1 MGGGGAYGA
10 DKTEKKK
17 KWVLSDLKRKNG
29 KVVPLELIE
38 VGKNGCIQKK
48 WVLLELINLKK
59 GGFFAAH
66 RSTRTA
72 LIWEYTPGIAQDV

>member
-1 MGGGGAYGA
+1 M
-10 DKTEKKK
+10 
-17 KWVLSDLKRKNG
+17 LSELKRKNG

-48 WVLLELINLKK
+48 WVLLELINLK
-59 GGFFAAH
+59 GGGAFFAAH
-66 RSTRTA
+66 TRTA

>member
-1 MGGGGAYGA
+1 M
-10 DKTEKKK
+10 
-17 KWVLSDLKRKNG
+17 LSELKRKNG

-59 GGFFAAH
+59 GGGAFFAAH
-66 RSTRTA
+66 TRTA

>member
-1 MGGGGAYGA
+1 M
-10 DKTEKKK
+10 
-17 KWVLSDLKRKNG
+17 LSELKRKNG

-59 GGFFAAH
+59 GAFFAAH
-66 RSTRTA
+66 YRTA

>member
-1 MGGGGAYGA
+1 M
-10 DKTEKKK
+10 
-17 KWVLSDLKRKNG
+17 LSELKRKNG

-59 GGFFAAH
+59 GGLFAAH
-66 RSTRTA
+66 TRTA
-72 LIWEYTPGIAQDV
+72 FIWEYTPGIAQDV

>member
-1 MGGGGAYGA
+1 M
-10 DKTEKKK
+10 
-17 KWVLSDLKRKNG
+17 LSELKRKNG
-29 KVVPLELIE
+29 KVVALELIE

-59 GGFFAAH
+59 GGGGGAFFAAH
-66 RSTRTA
+66 TRTA

>member
-1 MGGGGAYGA
+1 M
-10 DKTEKKK
+10 
-17 KWVLSDLKRKNG
+17 LSELKRKNG

-66 RSTRTA
+66 TRTA